1 MQMRRPGYSTILDG
15 NSGTSLPNEA
25 AFKEDSKLN
34 FFKSVLINRNRNLK
48 TAKALLK
55 RQAHQG
61 TSLFTSA
68 AANQRGFSRRVVKRS
83 TGPISRIPG
92 RDRVAVKVGVSQMER
107 VSAWV
112 RVGVFEEMRL

>member
-1 MQMRRPGYSTILDG
+1 
-15 NSGTSLPNEA
+15 
-25 AFKEDSKLN
+25 
-34 FFKSVLINRNRNLK
+34 
-48 TAKALLK
+48 
-55 RQAHQG
+55 
-61 TSLFTSA
+61 
-68 AANQRGFSRRVVKRS
+68 VVKRS